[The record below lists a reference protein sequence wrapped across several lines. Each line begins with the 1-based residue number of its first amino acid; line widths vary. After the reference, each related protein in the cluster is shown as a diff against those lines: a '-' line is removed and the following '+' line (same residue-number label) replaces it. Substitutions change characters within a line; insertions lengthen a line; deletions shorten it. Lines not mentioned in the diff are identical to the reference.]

1 MAIYRLLQKSA
12 FEPEHIKIITTAY
25 EKALVTLKLRN
36 RADPLTAII
45 ARKII
50 EVAQT
55 GRNDSDLICTMA
67 LADLGLT
74 PKTEKV
80 DLPSLVIPVVL
91 PAPRQAEQGSGTDQ
105 SLLAFAPFVDQM
117 PCGAGVLDLD
127 GQWIFANAIM
137 RRFAPKQI
145 PFRDELRKE
154 RWRAFDIEGR
164 QLEPVYW
171 PGARALRG
179 ETAGVKL
186 LYTDE
191 EGREISTH
199 VSATPFLNAEG
210 QQVGAIALVT
220 EIY

>member
-12 FEPEHIKIITTAY
+12 FEPEHVKIITTAY

-55 GRNDSDLICTMA
+55 GHNDPDLICTMT

-74 PKTEKV
+74 PKTEKP
-80 DLPSLVIPVVL
+80 DLSGFVKPVVL
-91 PAPRQAEQGSGTDQ
+91 HPSRQAEQGSITDP

-117 PCGAGVLDLD
+117 PCGAGMMDLN
-127 GQWIFANAIM
+127 GNWIVANAIM
-137 RRFAPKQI
+137 RRFVPKQI
-145 PFRDELRKE
+145 PSRDPLLKQ
-154 RWRAFDIEGR
+154 RWRAFDVEGR
-164 QLEPVYW
+164 QLEPSHW
-171 PGARALRG
+171 PGARSLRG

-186 LYTDE
+186 LYANE

-210 QQVGAIALVT
+210 KQVGGIVILS
-220 EIY
+220 EIP